1 MSRVKTPEMD
11 EFFRAILS
19 LKTEEECYLF
29 FSDLCTINELKSM
42 SQWFQVALE
51 LDAGKNY
58 NEVYERTGV
67 STATICRVK
76 KCVEYGNGGY
86 RLVLDRLAEEDIH

>member
-1 MSRVKTPEMD
+1 MSHVKTPEMD

-42 SQWFQVALE
+42 SQRFQVALE

>member
-1 MSRVKTPEMD
+1 MD

-42 SQWFQVALE
+42 SQRFQVALE
-51 LDAGKNY
+51 LDMGKSY
-58 NEVYERTGV
+58 NEVYEQTGV

-86 RLVLDRLAEEDIH
+86 RLVLDRLAEDTH